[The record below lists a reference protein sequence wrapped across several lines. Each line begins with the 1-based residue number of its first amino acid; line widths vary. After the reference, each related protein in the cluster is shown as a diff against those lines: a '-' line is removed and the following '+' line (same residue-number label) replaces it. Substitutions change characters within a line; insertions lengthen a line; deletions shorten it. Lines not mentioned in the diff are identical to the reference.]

1 MGSSQTEIADGV
13 LTARVVGEYSWGKTR
28 VIREILANQI
38 PQQYS
43 PISSLEAQTR
53 LQLEISYGQ
62 NNQLFLIEKGRFR

>member
-1 MGSSQTEIADGV
+1 MNFEKTQIVTESLFDFSEKMGSTQTEIADGV
-13 LTARVVGEYSWGKTR
+13 LTARVVGEYSAGKTR

-53 LQLEISYGQ
+53 LQL
-62 NNQLFLIEKGRFR
+62 